1 MKKGKTA
8 LFSFGIFILFLILI
22 INVSAGVYFSQ
33 PAGVYNLG
41 DAIEIGVDI
50 TPLENAPVKI
60 ELICNGNPVIVYFST
75 TPEESFSF
83 AVPLTSAYIKDI
95 SGDCYFEAE
104 YSKADYKSRSFKI
117 SSELEISLDI
127 DSIFAKPGEE
137 ILISGNARR
146 LNGI

>member
-1 MKKGKTA
+1 MKKGKII
-8 LFSFGIFILFLILI
+8 LFSFGIFILFLITYI
-22 INVSAGVYFSQ
+22 SAGVYFSQ

-104 YSKADYKSRSFKI
+104 
-117 SSELEISLDI
+117 
-127 DSIFAKPGEE
+127 
-137 ILISGNARR
+137 
-146 LNGI
+146 